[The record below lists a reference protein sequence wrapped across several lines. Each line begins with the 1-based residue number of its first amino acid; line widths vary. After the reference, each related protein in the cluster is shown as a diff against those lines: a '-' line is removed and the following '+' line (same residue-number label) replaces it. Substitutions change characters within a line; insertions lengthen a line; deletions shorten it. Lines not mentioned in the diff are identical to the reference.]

1 MSKKITFVPYS
12 ANISVNDKIIDINYV
27 LGKLH
32 KHLASANEATLTKA
46 REYQV
51 KGADWKRVQALE
63 EADKYIKASK
73 LPSYLHDVTRKAAYD
88 SVDNEYIIT
97 LASLLDG
104 MPAFTEENISTEDGF
119 TISDAYRAK
128 MREEYRITLTE
139 EQTRDVEIFRQLCEL
154 YTSLSERYMLW
165 RPNSLPPFSLG
176 TDEELAERLLAHCK
190 HI

>member
-1 MSKKITFVPYS
+1 MSEKLTFVPYS
-12 ANISVNDKIIDINYV
+12 ANISVNAKIVDINYV
-27 LGKLH
+27 LGKLY

-63 EADKYIKASK
+63 EAEKYIKACK
-73 LPSYLHDVTRKAAYD
+73 LPSYLHDATRKAAYD
-88 SVDNEYIIT
+88 SVNNEYIIT
-97 LASLLDG
+97 LSSLLDG
-104 MPAFTEENISTEDGF
+104 MPDFTEENISTEEGF
-119 TISDAYRAK
+119 TISDSYRAK

-139 EQTRDVEIFRQLCEL
+139 EQTKDVEIFRQLCEL

-176 TDEELAERLLAHCK
+176 TDEELAERLLTHCK

>member
-12 ANISVNDKIIDINYV
+12 ANIAVNDKIVDINYV

-46 REYQV
+46 REYQA
-51 KGADWKRVQALE
+51 KGADWERVQALE
-63 EADKYIKASK
+63 EAEKYIKASK

-104 MPAFTEENISTEDGF
+104 MPDFTEENISAEEGF
-119 TISDAYRAK
+119 AISDSYRAK

-139 EQTRDVEIFRQLCEL
+139 EQTKDVEIFRQLCEL

-176 TDEELAERLLAHCK
+176 TDEELAERLLTHSK